1 MTSPSASQTREG
13 LTDKNSVFEEVTN
26 GFEDITLGTGKV
38 CMRAHRAAPHA
49 CAQHGA
55 HTPLSP
61 QVASRAYVSWFGF
74 KGGDQQKKVAYM
86 LGQ

>member
-1 MTSPSASQTREG
+1 MPTVPRRMHVLNT
-13 LTDKNSVFEEVTN
+13 
-26 GFEDITLGTGKV
+26 
-38 CMRAHRAAPHA
+38 
-49 CAQHGA
+49 A
-55 HTPLSP
+55 HTPPLSP